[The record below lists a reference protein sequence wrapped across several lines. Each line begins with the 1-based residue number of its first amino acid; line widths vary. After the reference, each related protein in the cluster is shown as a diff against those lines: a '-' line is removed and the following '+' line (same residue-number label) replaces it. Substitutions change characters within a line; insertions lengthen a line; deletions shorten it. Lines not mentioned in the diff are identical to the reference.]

1 MRINL
6 LKHCGAA
13 LAIATLGVTAMSC
26 DDGKSYAE
34 LLTDET
40 HAVNS
45 FLANH
50 RVQLGIP
57 EYDEIETGADAP
69 FYRLDEEGNVYMQVL
84 SKGNKDMMI
93 KDADLVYFR
102 FTRNSLFLYD
112 VATGEFPEEG
122 WGNSE
127 DLTVGSASFR
137 YNNYTLTSSSQWGS
151 GLQLPLS
158 VLGLGCRVNLVI
170 KSQYG
175 LSNEISQVVPFYYYD
190 VRYFPPAQSGEY
202 TPEEDDSLD

>member
-13 LAIATLGVTAMSC
+13 LAIAMLGVTAMSC

-57 EYDEIETGADAP
+57 EFDEIETGADAP

-84 SKGNKDMMI
+84 SKGNKDMMT
-93 KDADLVYFR
+93 KDDDLVYFR

>member
-84 SKGNKDMMI
+84 SKGNKDMMT
-93 KDADLVYFR
+93 KDDDLVYFR

-202 TPEEDDSLD
+202 TPDEDDSLD

>member
-40 HAVNS
+40 HAVNA
-45 FLANH
+45 FLSNH

-93 KDADLVYFR
+93 KDDDLVYFR

>member
-6 LKHCGAA
+6 LKHCATA
-13 LAIATLGVTAMSC
+13 MAIAMLGVTAMSC
-26 DDGKSYAE
+26 NDGKSYAE

-40 HAVNS
+40 HAVNA
-45 FLANH
+45 FLSNH

-93 KDADLVYFR
+93 KDDDLVYFR

>member
-93 KDADLVYFR
+93 KDDDLVYFR

-151 GLQLPLS
+151 GLPLPLS

>member
-6 LKHCGAA
+6 LKHCATA
-13 LAIATLGVTAMSC
+13 MAIAMLGVTAMSC
-26 DDGKSYAE
+26 NDGKSYAE

-40 HAVNS
+40 HAVNA
-45 FLANH
+45 FLSNH

-93 KDADLVYFR
+93 KDDDLVYFR

-112 VATGEFPEEG
+112 VATGEFPDEG

>member
-84 SKGNKDMMI
+84 SKGNKDMMT
-93 KDADLVYFR
+93 KDDDLVYFR

-112 VATGEFPEEG
+112 VATGEFPEDG

-202 TPEEDDSLD
+202 TPDEDDSLD

>member
-84 SKGNKDMMI
+84 SKGNKDMMT
-93 KDADLVYFR
+93 KDDNLVYFR

>member
-84 SKGNKDMMI
+84 SKGNKDMMT
-93 KDADLVYFR
+93 KDDDLVYFR

-122 WGNSE
+122 WATPRTSPWGRPR
-127 DLTVGSASFR
+127 SA
-137 YNNYTLTSSSQWGS
+137 TTTIL
-151 GLQLPLS
+151 
-158 VLGLGCRVNLVI
+158 
-170 KSQYG
+170 
-175 LSNEISQVVPFYYYD
+175 
-190 VRYFPPAQSGEY
+190 
-202 TPEEDDSLD
+202 

>member
-40 HAVNS
+40 HAVNA
-45 FLANH
+45 FLSNH

-84 SKGNKDMMI
+84 SKGNKDMMT
-93 KDADLVYFR
+93 KDDDLVYFR

>member
-6 LKHCGAA
+6 LKHCATA
-13 LAIATLGVTAMSC
+13 MAIAMLGVTAMSC

-84 SKGNKDMMI
+84 SKGNKDMMT
-93 KDADLVYFR
+93 KDDDLVYFR

-202 TPEEDDSLD
+202 TPDEDDSLD

>member
-1 MRINL
+1 M
-6 LKHCGAA
+6 
-13 LAIATLGVTAMSC
+13 AIAMLGVTAMSC
-26 DDGKSYAE
+26 NDGKSYAE

-40 HAVNS
+40 HAVNA
-45 FLANH
+45 FLSNH

-93 KDADLVYFR
+93 KDDDLVYFR

>member
-6 LKHCGAA
+6 LKHCATA
-13 LAIATLGVTAMSC
+13 MAIAMLGVTAMSC

-40 HAVNS
+40 HAVNA

-84 SKGNKDMMI
+84 SKGNKDMMT
-93 KDADLVYFR
+93 KDDDLVYFR

-112 VATGEFPEEG
+112 VATGEFPEDG

>member
-6 LKHCGAA
+6 LKYCATA
-13 LAIATLGVTAMSC
+13 MAIAMLGVTAMSC

-84 SKGNKDMMI
+84 SKGNKDMMT
-93 KDADLVYFR
+93 KDDDLVYFR

-202 TPEEDDSLD
+202 TPDEDDSLD

>member
-84 SKGNKDMMI
+84 SKGNKDMMT
-93 KDADLVYFR
+93 KDDDLVYFR

-127 DLTVGSASFR
+127 DLTVGAASFR

>member
-93 KDADLVYFR
+93 KDDDLVYFR

-112 VATGEFPEEG
+112 VATGEFPEDG

-202 TPEEDDSLD
+202 TPDEDDSLD

>member
-93 KDADLVYFR
+93 KDDDLVYFR

>member
-13 LAIATLGVTAMSC
+13 LAIAMLGVTAMSC

-84 SKGNKDMMI
+84 SKGNKDMMT
-93 KDADLVYFR
+93 KDDDLVYFR

-112 VATGEFPEEG
+112 AATGEFPEDG

>member
-13 LAIATLGVTAMSC
+13 LAIAMLGVTAMSC

-84 SKGNKDMMI
+84 SKGNKDMMT
-93 KDADLVYFR
+93 KDDDLVYFR

>member
-6 LKHCGAA
+6 LKHCATA
-13 LAIATLGVTAMSC
+13 MAIAMLGVTAMSC

-84 SKGNKDMMI
+84 SKGNKDMMT
-93 KDADLVYFR
+93 KDDDLVYFR

>member
-1 MRINL
+1 M
-6 LKHCGAA
+6 
-13 LAIATLGVTAMSC
+13 AIAMLGVTAMSC

-84 SKGNKDMMI
+84 SKGNKDMMT
-93 KDADLVYFR
+93 KDDDLVYFR

-202 TPEEDDSLD
+202 TPDEDDSLD

>member
-6 LKHCGAA
+6 LKHCATA
-13 LAIATLGVTAMSC
+13 MAIAMLGVTAMSC

-40 HAVNS
+40 HAVNA
-45 FLANH
+45 FLSNH

-93 KDADLVYFR
+93 KDDDLVYFR

-202 TPEEDDSLD
+202 TPDEDDSLD

>member
-1 MRINL
+1 
-6 LKHCGAA
+6 
-13 LAIATLGVTAMSC
+13 MSC

-84 SKGNKDMMI
+84 SKGNKDMMT
-93 KDADLVYFR
+93 KDDDLVYFR

-112 VATGEFPEEG
+112 AATGEFPEDG

>member
-1 MRINL
+1 MKIHNRIL
-6 LKHCGAA
+6 SIIALGAT
-13 LAIATLGVTAMSC
+13 IAASFASC

-40 HAVNS
+40 HAVNA
-45 FLANH
+45 FLSNH

-93 KDADLVYFR
+93 KDDDLVYFR

>member
-6 LKHCGAA
+6 LKHCATA
-13 LAIATLGVTAMSC
+13 MAIAMLGVTAMSC

-40 HAVNS
+40 HAVNA
-45 FLANH
+45 FLSNH

-84 SKGNKDMMI
+84 SKGNKDMMT
-93 KDADLVYFR
+93 KDDDLVYFR

>member
-6 LKHCGAA
+6 LKHCATA
-13 LAIATLGVTAMSC
+13 MAIAMLGVTAMSC
-26 DDGKSYAE
+26 NDGKSYAE

-40 HAVNS
+40 HAVNA
-45 FLANH
+45 FLSNH
-50 RVQLGIP
+50 RVQLSIP

-93 KDADLVYFR
+93 KDDDLVYFR